1 MSSLYELSDAYK
13 RLRDMEEEV
22 DGETLTEKT
31 YLDTLESI
39 EEPLKDKAN
48 SIAKLIKK
56 LTSDANEKKEKI
68 AVWQKSKKADEN
80 KIAWLKH
87 YLTQELD
94 HAGIKK
100 LETEDFILSPRSY
113 RDSAV
118 IDDEDKIPDQY
129 RNYAK
134 YEGMYDVMKQDVYA
148 ALKDGKDV
156 PGAHLEPN
164 RNVVIK

>member
-13 RLRDMEEEV
+13 RLRDMEEEI

-48 SIAKLIKK
+48 NIAKLIKK
-56 LTSDANEKKEKI
+56 LTSDVAEKKEKI
-68 AVWQKSKKADEN
+68 AVWQGSKKTDEN
-80 KIAWLKH
+80 KAEWLKH

-100 LETEDFILSPRSY
+100 LETEDFILSPRNFKASTVVESLDLLPDKFKNTKVEVTPDKSEIY
-113 RDSAV
+113 TA
-118 IDDEDKIPDQY
+118 IKAGDE
-129 RNYAK
+129 
-134 YEGMYDVMKQDVYA
+134 
-148 ALKDGKDV
+148 V

>member
-1 MSSLYELSDAYK
+1 MKLYELSEAY
-13 RLRDMEEEV
+13 RELLDRDDLDPQAV
-22 DGETLTEKT
+22 V
-31 YLDTLESI
+31 DTLDAIKDEI
-39 EEPLKDKAN
+39 EIKADN
-48 SIAKLIKK
+48 IASLIDE
-56 LTSDANEKKEKI
+56 LQSSAERKKEK
-68 AVWQKSKKADEN
+68 AKAWSESARADVQRA
-80 KIAWLKH
+80 KWLKQ
-87 YLTQELD
+87 YLTSELD
-94 HAGIKK
+94 NAKLKK
-100 LETEDFILSPRSY
+100 VETENHLLNVRNFKAST
-113 RDSAV
+113 V